1 MFLDVLI
8 TPVCGSDEFVGCK
21 SNVFVFAQA
30 GVFQFDI
37 LRDQFIRFVD
47 LIHFMKWHE
56 TIHDQ
61 RTGEFTSIN

>member
-1 MFLDVLI
+1 MSSWDVKI
-8 TPVCGSDEFVGCK
+8 I
-21 SNVFVFAQA
+21 SNVFVVAQA
-30 GVFQFDI
+30 SKVFQFDI
-37 LRDQFIRFVD
+37 RRDQFIRFVD